1 MFGRDKSGEWS
12 TWYDQMVPVAD
23 DLFDEHLRELESEGA
38 LMPKTRKFAE
48 LSRKVVADPERAQ
61 RVAAME
67 AAIEHALLLGEIRE
81 HRSLSQ
87 SDVAEVLGASQARVS
102 QLENQ

>member
-1 MFGRDKSGEWS
+1 
-12 TWYDQMVPVAD
+12 
-23 DLFDEHLRELESEGA
+23 
-38 LMPKTRKFAE
+38 MPKTRKFAE
-48 LSRKVVADPERAQ
+48 LSSNVVADPERAQ

-87 SDVAEVLGASQARVS
+87 NDVAEVLGASQARVS
-102 QLENQ
+102 QLESQSDLYLSTLKRYIEALGGELEVAAVFDGERIEIGVPGR

>member
-1 MFGRDKSGEWS
+1 
-12 TWYDQMVPVAD
+12 
-23 DLFDEHLRELESEGA
+23 
-38 LMPKTRKFAE
+38 MPKTRKFAE

-87 SDVAEVLGASQARVS
+87 NDVLLCSTANESRSASPRKRR
-102 QLENQ
+102 

>member
-1 MFGRDKSGEWS
+1 
-12 TWYDQMVPVAD
+12 
-23 DLFDEHLRELESEGA
+23 
-38 LMPKTRKFAE
+38 MPKTRKFAE
-48 LSRKVVADPERAQ
+48 LSSKVVADPERAR

-87 SDVAEVLGASQARVS
+87 NDVAEVLGASQARVS
-102 QLENQ
+102 QLESQSDLYLSTLKRYIEALGGELEVAAVFDGERIEIGVRA

>member
-1 MFGRDKSGEWS
+1 
-12 TWYDQMVPVAD
+12 
-23 DLFDEHLRELESEGA
+23 
-38 LMPKTRKFAE
+38 MPKTRKFSE

-81 HRSLSQ
+81 RRSLSQ
-87 SDVAEVLGASQARVS
+87 SDLAEVLGTSQARVS
-102 QLENQ
+102 QLESQSDLYLSTLKRYIEALGGELEVAAVFDGERIDIGVPT

>member
-1 MFGRDKSGEWS
+1 
-12 TWYDQMVPVAD
+12 
-23 DLFDEHLRELESEGA
+23 
-38 LMPKTRKFAE
+38 MPKTRKFTE
-48 LSRKVVADPERAQ
+48 LKRDVLADPERAQ

-87 SDVAEVLGASQARVS
+87 NDVAEALGASQSIA
-102 QLENQ
+102 L

>member
-1 MFGRDKSGEWS
+1 
-12 TWYDQMVPVAD
+12 
-23 DLFDEHLRELESEGA
+23 
-38 LMPKTRKFAE
+38 MPKTRKFAE

-87 SDVAEVLGASQARVS
+87 NDVAEVLGASQARVS
-102 QLENQ
+102 SSRTRVTCTSRRYEQRSRSPSTMSTRRLLPRLGGPSP